1 MFVFKEGAGGLTGMY
16 VGISVFGFKFN
27 NISRGLLGVSGL

>member
-1 MFVFKEGAGGLTGMY
+1 MFKEGAGGVIGAY

-27 NISRGLLGVSGL
+27 NISRGLFGASGL